1 MSAVRKGRNEM
12 NIGDVIKYKRQKMKM
27 SQAELAEKLNVTP
40 QAVSRWEMGVSYP
53 DIAMVPLLS
62 EVLWASADEL
72 LGIIPAHK
80 VLEAEESGQKLRVED
95 VSRIMA
101 SRKDWEDQDPAL
113 NHWEDQDPVLNQSQ
127 ADSIFD
133 YVPAPVSG
141 ECKNV
146 LVVDDANFM
155 RMMLED
161 ILTHSGHTVLQAR
174 DGQEGLNTLLEKP
187 VDVCVLDINMPGMD
201 GLEVLKRIKAG
212 RSETKVVMLSAMA
225 QERNVRLALQLG
237 ADAFVVKPF
246 QAECLLERIG

>member
-1 MSAVRKGRNEM
+1 M
-12 NIGDVIKYKRQKMKM
+12 NIGDVIKNKRQKMNM
-27 SQAELAEKLNVTP
+27 TQAELAEKLNVTP

-80 VLEAEESGQKLRVED
+80 VWEESGQMYVRVED
-95 VSRIMA
+95 LAPIRA
-101 SRKDWEDQDPAL
+101 FREEGEARKGQGTEDSDPI
-113 NHWEDQDPVLNQSQ
+113 LNQSQ

-133 YVPAPVSG
+133 HVPDPISG
-141 ECKNV
+141 EHKNV

-161 ILTHSGHTVLQAR
+161 ILTRHGHAVLHAR
-174 DGQEGLNTLLEKP
+174 DGQECLNTLLEKP
-187 VDVCVLDINMPGMD
+187 VDVCVLDINLPGMD
-201 GLEVLKRIKAG
+201 GLEVLRRIKAG
-212 RSETKVVMLSAMA
+212 QTGTKVVMLSAMA
-225 QERNVRLALQLG
+225 KESNVRRALQLG